1 MFSRCGSIMIEL
13 EMTLSFGA
21 MRMMEE
27 VRYYSYNDF
36 SSKKDDRSLLLLLPN
51 VFDSGAKKSS

>member
-1 MFSRCGSIMIEL
+1 MIEL